1 MMIDFA
7 DKTILITAGS
17 KGIGFELARQFLL
30 KNANVCICSRNQKN
44 LDKAK
49 NELSKIADQ
58 TKFLIVKHDISKIK
72 NQTKIIKDIKKKFG
86 QDVDILINNSG
97 GPPSKEIEKTNLKDW
112 DIAIKTNLM
121 SAVTLSQEVLK
132 KMKKKKWGRI
142 INLTSTT
149 AKEPAKN
156 MVLSNVTRSALSSF
170 SKTLSIE
177 VAKFGITVNTI
188 LSGGCMTDRLND
200 LIKKNSKSKS
210 DFDKKLKKIIDQT
223 TMGRIAQPNEF
234 VQLIIFL
241 ASENS
246 SYVSGSAIAIDGG
259 SSKSVF

>member
-1 MMIDFA
+1 
-7 DKTILITAGS
+7 
-17 KGIGFELARQFLL
+17 
-30 KNANVCICSRNQKN
+30 
-44 LDKAK
+44 
-49 NELSKIADQ
+49 
-58 TKFLIVKHDISKIK
+58 
-72 NQTKIIKDIKKKFG
+72 
-86 QDVDILINNSG
+86 
-97 GPPSKEIEKTNLKDW
+97 
-112 DIAIKTNLM
+112 
-121 SAVTLSQEVLK
+121 
-132 KMKKKKWGRI
+132 
-142 INLTSTT
+142 
-149 AKEPAKN
+149 

-210 DFDKKLKKIIDQT
+210 DFDKKLKTIIDQT